1 MNRNVMGKIS
11 LSNIAEELA
20 AKSNL
25 SREAASNF
33 MHLFIETIEKG
44 LQQDGIVKIK
54 GLGTFKVQDMSDR
67 SSVDVNTGDRITI
80 KGHRKVTFT
89 PDSAMKELV
98 NRPFAHFEP
107 TELNEGYP
115 DEDEPLVGEVGNAN
129 DEPETEAEVLADA
142 AEVVSEEPVAVET
155 TSEGGSPE
163 EVLPVETIPASEEVA
178 PVDAVIEEPASE
190 EAVSVDAV
198 AEEVTEPAE
207 EPIAPESV
215 QNEAEKTNET
225 EVPVE
230 DKASLEP
237 AEEVIESASPA
248 VAVEDTPK
256 VPQQETKKYRRGCL
270 KWILILL
277 LLIAVLAVVLHWFAI
292 PMPTSEPSRKDVAI
306 EQDEIKV
313 KPNLEEELG
322 AEWGNAPKTDAPLPE
337 NVVSEP
343 VDSVEAKV
351 ETNVE
356 EQTVVES
363 IADPIAPEVTF
374 YITESLQAKSIKDIT
389 VADTTDYVMGGTL
402 AVHKLK
408 SGETIIQLSNKY
420 YGDKRLWPYIVKY
433 SKMKDY
439 NNVAIGQKIEIP
451 VLRNR

>member
-155 TSEGGSPE
+155 TAEGVTPE

-198 AEEVTEPAE
+198 AEEVIEPAE
-207 EPIAPESV
+207 EPIASESV
-215 QNEAEKTNET
+215 QNKAEKTNET
-225 EVPVE
+225 
-230 DKASLEP
+230 DRKS
-237 AEEVIESASPA
+237 
-248 VAVEDTPK
+248 
-256 VPQQETKKYRRGCL
+256 
-270 KWILILL
+270 
-277 LLIAVLAVVLHWFAI
+277 VV
-292 PMPTSEPSRKDVAI
+292 
-306 EQDEIKV
+306 
-313 KPNLEEELG
+313 
-322 AEWGNAPKTDAPLPE
+322 
-337 NVVSEP
+337 
-343 VDSVEAKV
+343 
-351 ETNVE
+351 
-356 EQTVVES
+356 
-363 IADPIAPEVTF
+363 
-374 YITESLQAKSIKDIT
+374 
-389 VADTTDYVMGGTL
+389 
-402 AVHKLK
+402 
-408 SGETIIQLSNKY
+408 
-420 YGDKRLWPYIVKY
+420 
-433 SKMKDY
+433 
-439 NNVAIGQKIEIP
+439 
-451 VLRNR
+451 